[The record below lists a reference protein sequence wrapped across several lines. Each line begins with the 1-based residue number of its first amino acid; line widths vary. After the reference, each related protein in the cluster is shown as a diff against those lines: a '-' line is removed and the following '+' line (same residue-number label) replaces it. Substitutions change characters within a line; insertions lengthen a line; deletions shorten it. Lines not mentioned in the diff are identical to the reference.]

1 MLKTTVGQLLIN
13 EALPEDLRDY
23 SREYDKKTVNSV
35 LEQVAR
41 QYPEKY
47 REISFQLGNLGR
59 RFAHEQGGF
68 SFGAEHLLKSKAAQ
82 AIQDEVKSKVQT
94 ILDNDK
100 LTPAQRRE
108 QIVLTTGRESERLQ
122 KAVMQEALDAGN
134 PLALQI
140 ISGTRGKP
148 MNLAS
153 LLGSDMLYAD
163 HRDRPIPIP
172 VLRSYAQGL
181 SQAEYWA
188 GTYGAR
194 KGVLATKFC
203 LAKGTEVL
211 MSDFT
216 HKPIEQVR
224 PGDEVL
230 TLDEHDCLTRTRVVR
245 RYVNGVRPCSTFYFR
260 EGRSQSL
267 IEVTATDEHKV
278 YAEYRAK
285 DGIVKRRMLPLGALG
300 KGRRAAVVP
309 RGAFSGRPEPLAGLL
324 GAILGDGGVS
334 TQNTNFFSAD
344 PHAAALLNAELLS
357 SNLQLVQANE
367 IEGCRTYRISEIVPS
382 FGIGGGVK
390 TPLRAWL
397 AELDV
402 LGKKASAKT
411 IPAAA
416 WTWDCV
422 SCGRL
427 AAWLLETDGC
437 YTTAT
442 NQQGKTYPVVSF
454 YVTSEA
460 LAVSFRRLLQ
470 QKLGIY
476 ATPVVRRDV
485 KDKPYVFTEPERSL
499 PYRVGTRNEDL
510 YGFHVSSRGEVEK
523 LAEYWR
529 DTGTKAAH
537 FQAAVRAHVK
547 NFAVDL
553 PRRYVGCTPRGELPT
568 YDLEVEHPSHRFV
581 LANMLVVSNST
592 QNAGFFSKQLNAA
605 AHRLVVTGEDDD
617 EFDTESPRGFPV
629 DADDPDS
636 EGALLAVD
644 TGPYKRNTVLTPKI
658 IKHLKRLG
666 KNQFLVRSP
675 TVGGS
680 PDGGLFARD
689 VGVRERGSLPG
700 RGEIVG
706 LSASQA
712 LSEPISQGQLSAK
725 HSGGVAGQEKAVSGF
740 DLLNQLVQ
748 VPKKMRGGAAH
759 ATADGQVDSIEPAPA
774 GGFNVMVSGAKH
786 YVPSGLDLKIQVGDK
801 VEAGDLL
808 SDGIPNPAVIVEHKG
823 VGEGRRYFVNEFRKA
838 MQESGMS
845 ANRRNIELLAR
856 GLINHVQ
863 LTDEYD
869 DYVPDDVVPYSSIER
884 SWQPRNGAASAPP
897 QAAVGK
903 YLERPVLHYTI
914 GTKIQPS
921 MLKQFEQFGVQK
933 VTVHDDPPP
942 FKPHMVRGMY
952 QMQNDPDWMTQMYG
966 SGLKKSL
973 LTSTARGATSDPGGT
988 SFVPSLAIG
997 KDFGNVPGRA
1007 IQAPKPSY
1015 DLPQVPLPDS
1025 NLLSYKEA
1033 TEATGV
1039 DTTKGMPSSNVL
1051 PTRLPPAAP
1060 ASPMPSG
1067 PRAPSYSS
1075 APYGG
1080 TMAGA
1085 EQLRQMGAGTSLG
1098 APSTRR
1104 WGSPVA
1110 SQGPTPSVMPQAP
1123 KSAPQPPA
1131 QTQPVDPTLKSM
1143 GPYGLTSSIGATRT
1157 LLATPIAAAQSYATA
1172 IPAVSST
1179 LQRATNLAG
1188 QARTA
1193 APWLAKAAP
1202 VVRGGAMMS
1211 GLTKGTPA
1219 LAGVM
1224 DAVGT
1229 VSDIYDKGHFA
1240 VGDEQIAHL
1249 RHIVRGDY
1257 GLATPLH
1264 AANAVFQPVRNAN
1277 AAGVALT
1284 HTLNELRDGGAE
1296 AVGYVAR
1303 NTWQNFTGSNEQIKD
1318 PSVSSAMLNN
1328 ASLPARIDSSLGSL
1342 RQQLAGESDLARQQQ
1357 LRDRIGRIET
1367 LRKSYDANAG
1377 LLGTGQFSTLLTG
1390 NLQGMKQTLNSVEQQ
1405 LRMPNLDP
1413 AQRQDLL
1420 NRRQRLHNDISTYQ
1434 GWLQ

>member
-1 MLKTTVGQLLIN
+1 VLKTTVGQLLIN

-216 HKPIEQVR
+216 HKPIEQVE
-224 PGDEVL
+224 PGDEVF
-230 TLDEHDCLTRTRVVR
+230 TLGKNDNLEPTRVVR
-245 RYVNGVRPCSTFYFR
+245 RYDNGVRSCSSFYFR
-260 EGRSQSL
+260 GYHFHEITATGDHKIL
-267 IEVTATDEHKV
+267 IETTSCEYEMRPLGQLTLDTDITIEPV
-278 YAEYRAK
+278 LTGYERYIERRAK
-285 DGIVKRRMLPLGALG
+285 
-300 KGRRAAVVP
+300 
-309 RGAFSGRPEPLAGLL
+309 
-324 GAILGDGGVS
+324 
-334 TQNTNFFSAD
+334 
-344 PHAAALLNAELLS
+344 
-357 SNLQLVQANE
+357 
-367 IEGCRTYRISEIVPS
+367 
-382 FGIGGGVK
+382 
-390 TPLRAWL
+390 
-397 AELDV
+397 
-402 LGKKASAKT
+402 
-411 IPAAA
+411 
-416 WTWDCV
+416 
-422 SCGRL
+422 
-427 AAWLLETDGC
+427 
-437 YTTAT
+437 
-442 NQQGKTYPVVSF
+442 
-454 YVTSEA
+454 
-460 LAVSFRRLLQ
+460 
-470 QKLGIY
+470 
-476 ATPVVRRDV
+476 
-485 KDKPYVFTEPERSL
+485 
-499 PYRVGTRNEDL
+499 
-510 YGFHVSSRGEVEK
+510 
-523 LAEYWR
+523 
-529 DTGTKAAH
+529 
-537 FQAAVRAHVK
+537 
-547 NFAVDL
+547 
-553 PRRYVGCTPRGELPT
+553 YVGYIPRGELPT

-636 EGALLAVD
+636 EGALLASD

-712 LSEPISQGQLSAK
+712 LSEPISQGQLCLAAGTLVRMADGHVKPIEAIVPEDVVMGAAVDGTTFPVRVVRIYDNGEKDCVRTEFWCAKEKQFVTLLSTEAHKVLGAAYWRSGAFNEGVLPVGEICDVFYARLPLAHARRMSQEPIGRLATYDIEVDHPDHLFVLANGLIVSNSAK

-863 LTDEYD
+863 LTDEYE

-1098 APSTRR
+1098 APSTHR

-1219 LAGVM
+1219 LAGVV

-1229 VSDIYDKGHFA
+1229 FNDIYDKGHFA
-1240 VGDEQIAHL
+1240 AGDEQIAHL
-1249 RHIVRGDY
+1249 RHLLKGDY

-1264 AANAVFQPVRNAN
+1264 AVNTVLQPVRNAN

-1284 HTLNELRDGGAE
+1284 HTFNELRDGGAE
-1296 AVGYVAR
+1296 AVGDVVK
-1303 NTWQNFTGSNEQIKD
+1303 NTWQNLTGSNEQIKD
-1318 PSVSSAMLNN
+1318 PTVSSTMLNSV
-1328 ASLPARIDSSLGSL
+1328 SLPARIDKSLLSL
-1342 RQQLAGESDLARQQQ
+1342 RQQLAGEADIDRQSQ

-1367 LRKSYDANAG
+1367 LRKSYAANTG
-1377 LLGTGQFSTLLTG
+1377 MLGTGQFGTMLTG

-1405 LRMPNLDP
+1405 LQSPNLDP
-1413 AQRQDLL
+1413 VRRQDLL
-1420 NRRQRLHNDISTYQ
+1420 NHRQRLQNDIGTYQ